1 MNSDMLATAGEAVK
15 ALLSTMLG
23 DTAPLKFSTLS
34 EAEAADIRE
43 DSRSLLGIYPE
54 DHRFAV
60 LLDPEWLPLIA
71 GLKLG
76 VQTRIGDDDYT
87 EILTELSG
95 LFVTAVQS
103 HFEAHGSPIVCAPL
117 QIKGP
122 GEEMDET
129 VFEAVTYK
137 LPFFMEWEDA
147 LLHGFVLVTQADAQ
161 DSEIRVETDTEQ
173 SSSPQPETMEDN
185 FEPAGNGLLND
196 PVQATGPAGIPPGA
210 TTPTPAPPSLANGPG
225 VQVQAAAFPE
235 LGAESSAS
243 NGSANLGLLAGVELE
258 VTVELG
264 RRRMALAD
272 ILRLT
277 SGSVL
282 ELEKLVGEPLQVF
295 ANNRLIAEGEA
306 VVIDEQFG
314 VRITALAARGA
325 AKLVR

>member
-1 MNSDMLATAGEAVK
+1 
-15 ALLSTMLG
+15 
-23 DTAPLKFSTLS
+23 PLKFSQLG
-34 EAEAADIRE
+34 AADTAEIRE

-60 LLDPEWLPLIA
+60 LLHPEWLPLIA

-76 VQTRIGDDDYT
+76 VQTRAADGDYQ
-87 EILTELSG
+87 EIFMELSG
-95 LFVTAVQS
+95 LFVTAVRS
-103 HFEAHGSPIVCAPL
+103 HFEAHGSPVDCAPL

-122 GEEMDET
+122 GEDLDES
-129 VFEAVTYK
+129 VVESITYK
-137 LPFFMEWEDA
+137 LPFFMEWEGS
-147 LLHGFVLVTQADAQ
+147 LLHGFVLVSKADAQ
-161 DSEIRVETDTEQ
+161 DSEIQVETDSEQ
-173 SSSPQPETMEDN
+173 STPPQTDTMEDN
-185 FEPAGNGLLND
+185 PDPADQARAAD
-196 PVQATGPAGIPPGA
+196 PVQATGPAG
-210 TTPTPAPPSLANGPG
+210 TPHDAKSYGSKDASPLAPSEPRI
-225 VQVQAAAFPE
+225 QVQAAAFPE
-235 LGAESSAS
+235 LGAESSATS
-243 NGSANLGLLAGVELE
+243 GAANLGLLAGVELE

-264 RRRMALAD
+264 RRRMALSD

-277 SGSVL
+277 NGSVL

>member
-23 DTAPLKFSTLS
+23 DTAPLKFSTISTS
-34 EAEAADIRE
+34 ESADIQE

-60 LLDPEWLPLIA
+60 LVDPEWLPLVA

-76 VQTRIGDDDYT
+76 VQTRTGDDDYA

-103 HFEAHGSPIVCAPL
+103 HFEAHGSTVACAPL
-117 QIKGP
+117 KIKGP
-122 GEEMDET
+122 GEDLDESVVQAIT
-129 VFEAVTYK
+129 CR
-137 LPFFMEWEDA
+137 LPFFMEWDGA
-147 LLHGFVLVTQADAQ
+147 LLHGFVLLTEADAQ
-161 DSEIRVETDTEQ
+161 DSEILVETDEQ
-173 SSSPQPETMEDN
+173 STTPQPETMEDN
-185 FEPAGNGLLND
+185 LDLASD
-196 PVQATGPAGIPPGA
+196 GPQSGA
-210 TTPTPAPPSLANGPG
+210 SPISAPPSPVPDGPG
-225 VQVQAAAFPE
+225 VHVQAAAFPE
-235 LGAESSAS
+235 LGGESSAS
-243 NGSANLGLLAGVELE
+243 SGNANLGLLAGVELE

-264 RRRMALAD
+264 RRRMALSD